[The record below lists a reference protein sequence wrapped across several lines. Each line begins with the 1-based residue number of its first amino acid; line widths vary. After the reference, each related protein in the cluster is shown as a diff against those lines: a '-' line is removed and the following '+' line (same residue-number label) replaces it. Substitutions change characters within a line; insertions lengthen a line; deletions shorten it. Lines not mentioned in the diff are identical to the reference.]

1 MYAEHGTAGYDI
13 VPSVRLERLERRRNV
28 WELLYLIEEKKRL
41 AGNEMERRIQCGHP
55 LDDTV
60 HLVAICGNLL
70 ELRLEYEI
78 DLNDVPIMLLGK
90 MPNRLGLA
98 DLTGAFDEKRLAI
111 WIRLPQLKPL
121 VKLSIQ
127 IPHFFS

>member
-1 MYAEHGTAGYDI
+1 
-13 VPSVRLERLERRRNV
+13 
-28 WELLYLIEEKKRL
+28 
-41 AGNEMERRIQCGHP
+41 
-55 LDDTV
+55 
-60 HLVAICGNLL
+60 
-70 ELRLEYEI
+70 
-78 DLNDVPIMLLGK
+78 

-98 DLTGAFDEKRLAI
+98 DLTGPFDEKRLAI